1 MGKPTFPTFPSK
13 TWWFFY
19 MRNKT
24 LARLEGWSAIFDPA
38 GSYRSRR
45 NNQSMRERCC
55 QLLALANG
63 QLFSHINARQKWLG
77 WKDDPLSRE
86 TLTQRGLRTLLYLS
100 FHFPLAWSHITFNFS
115 FVFFS
120 LRLSSWLVCIWRLV
134 LLPKR
139 YSGTEPDRRPQSMP
153 GNGWRPPNNQISH
166 WRQIRIWTD
175 KKQWNSHNTWYLA
188 WVRAR

>member
-1 MGKPTFPTFPSK
+1 MGKPTFPSK

-24 LARLEGWSAIFDPA
+24 LARLEGWPAFFDPA

-115 FVFFS
+115 FVFFRS
-120 LRLSSWLVCIWRLV
+120 DCPV
-134 LLPKR
+134 
-139 YSGTEPDRRPQSMP
+139 
-153 GNGWRPPNNQISH
+153 GWSAYGDSCYYLPPNDQISH